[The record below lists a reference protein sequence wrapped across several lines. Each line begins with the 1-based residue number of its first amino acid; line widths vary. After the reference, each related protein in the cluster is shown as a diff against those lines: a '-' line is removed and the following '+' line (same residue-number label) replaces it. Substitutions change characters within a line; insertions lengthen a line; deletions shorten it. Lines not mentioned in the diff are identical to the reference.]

1 MEHVCVLNVDDEP
14 INRML
19 FQSVFKNKYR
29 VLTAESGSSGLE
41 LLQDNRNIDVVI
53 SDMKMPGMNGIEFI
67 NKAREL
73 FPEKSYFI
81 LTGFDITPEIQ
92 KSLDTGSICK
102 CFRKPLNMKE
112 IEETINS
119 KIAIK

>member
-1 MEHVCVLNVDDEP
+1 MEHICILNVDDEP

-41 LLQDNRNIDVVI
+41 VLRYNKNIDVVI

-67 NKAREL
+67 NKARQL
-73 FPEKSYFI
+73 FPEIFYYI

-92 KSLDTGSICK
+92 KSLDSGSICK
-102 CFRKPLNMKE
+102 CFRKPLNTKE
-112 IEETINS
+112 IEDSINE
-119 KIAIK
+119 KIAAK

>member
-41 LLQDNRNIDVVI
+41 ILQDNRNIDVVI

>member
-1 MEHVCVLNVDDEP
+1 MEHICILNVDDEP

-19 FQSVFKNKYR
+19 FQSVFKSKYK

-41 LLQDNRNIDVVI
+41 VLQENGNIDVVI

-67 NKAREL
+67 NKARKL
-73 FPEKSYFI
+73 FPEKYYFI

-92 KSLDTGSICK
+92 KSLDTGLVCK
-102 CFRKPLNMKE
+102 CFRKPLNTKE
-112 IEETINS
+112 IEDSIKE
-119 KIAIK
+119 KIGVK

>member
-1 MEHVCVLNVDDEP
+1 MEHICILNVDDEP

-19 FQSVFKNKYR
+19 FQSVFKSKYK

-41 LLQDNRNIDVVI
+41 VLQENGNIDVVI

-67 NKAREL
+67 NKARKL
-73 FPEKSYFI
+73 FPDIYYFI

-92 KSLDTGSICK
+92 KSLDTGLVCK
-102 CFRKPLNMKE
+102 CFRKPLNTKE
-112 IEETINS
+112 IEESIKE
-119 KIAIK
+119 KISVK

>member
-1 MEHVCVLNVDDEP
+1 MEHICILNVDDEP

-41 LLQDNRNIDVVI
+41 ILQDNRNIDVVI

-112 IEETINS
+112 IEESINERL
-119 KIAIK
+119 AIK